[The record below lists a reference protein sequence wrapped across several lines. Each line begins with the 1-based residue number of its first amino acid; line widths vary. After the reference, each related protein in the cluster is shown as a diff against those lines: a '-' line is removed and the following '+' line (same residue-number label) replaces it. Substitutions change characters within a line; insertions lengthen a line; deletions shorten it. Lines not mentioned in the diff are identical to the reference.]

1 LLAVPA
7 RQLIPVARRADRGLH
22 GWNKFLYKIW
32 RPLAPHG
39 DVSVARLAR
48 LVSE

>member
-1 LLAVPA
+1 
-7 RQLIPVARRADRGLH
+7 LH

-39 DVSVARLAR
+39 DVSVATLAR
-48 LVSE
+48 LISE